1 MMNQFKNKAHQ
12 LDFEQL
18 MEQSELELNRLHEA
32 NGLVRRQIAFLYLVA
47 MYQEAYERY
56 EGMKFYV
63 EVYEEMSIDGPV
75 YLLEDQV
82 KLEDFAHEKILKVA
96 KDILR
101 GIEPNLE
108 PIEAEDRVFAK
119 KAYEFSR

>member
-1 MMNQFKNKAHQ
+1 MNQFKNRVHQ
-12 LDFEQL
+12 LEFEQL
-18 MEQSELELNRLHEA
+18 MEQSELETDRLHEA
-32 NGLVRRQIAFLYLVA
+32 SGLVRRQVAFLYLVA

-82 KLEDFAHEKILKVA
+82 KLENFAHEKILKVA

-101 GIEPNLE
+101 GIEPDLE
-108 PIEAEDRVFAK
+108 SVEAEDRAFAK
-119 KAYEFSR
+119 KAYAFSK

>member
-1 MMNQFKNKAHQ
+1 MNEFKNKAHQ
-12 LDFEQL
+12 LEFEQL
-18 MEQSELELNRLHEA
+18 MEQSDLELNR
-32 NGLVRRQIAFLYLVA
+32 RQVAFLYLVA

-75 YLLEDQV
+75 YLLEEQV
-82 KLEDFAHEKILKVA
+82 NLEDFAHEKILKVA
-96 KDILR
+96 KDILK

-108 PIEAEDRVFAK
+108 LVEAEDRAFAE
-119 KAYEFSR
+119 KAYAFSK